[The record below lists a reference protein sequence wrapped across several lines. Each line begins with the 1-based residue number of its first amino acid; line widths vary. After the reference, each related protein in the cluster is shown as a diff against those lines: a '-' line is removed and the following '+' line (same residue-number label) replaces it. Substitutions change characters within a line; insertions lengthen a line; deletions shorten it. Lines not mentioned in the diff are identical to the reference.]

1 MAMTHRRDMKS
12 EKKTAATSALSSL
25 APFLE
30 KLKLKR

>member
-1 MAMTHRRDMKS
+1 MTMTHRRDVKAD
-12 EKKTAATSALSSL
+12 KPAPSAMSAL